1 MWSLGVILYTILSGT
16 LPFTDELTRN
26 MSLYE
31 QIETGS
37 YDFTDIIW
45 NDISDDAVDLIK
57 KLLTVSPEE
66 RITATEALKH
76 PWIINDDSKKRK
88 IEHIWSKVKNESKN
102 VANDIHPQSNKKRK
116 YEESLGTKISK
127 MDIKCEDCK
136 ENVPPNNINNIKKN
150 HIVDNHFVY
159 KDLMPINNIKI
170 SQ

>member
-45 NDISDDAVDLIK
+45 NDISDEAIDLIK

-66 RITATEALKH
+66 RITATEALNH
-76 PWIINDDSKKRK
+76 PWITKEEDDSKKRK
-88 IEHIWSKVKNESKN
+88 IDYVWSKVNTESSKN
-102 VANDIHPQSNKKRK
+102 VTNEIHPQSYKKRK
-116 YEESLGTKISK
+116 CVEMLGSKISK
-127 MDIKCEDCK
+127 MDIKCEDSK
-136 ENVPPNNINNIKKN
+136 ENIPPSNINNDAKKKMWN
-150 HIVDNHFVY
+150 VRSAPFIE
-159 KDLMPINNIKI
+159 I
-170 SQ
+170 